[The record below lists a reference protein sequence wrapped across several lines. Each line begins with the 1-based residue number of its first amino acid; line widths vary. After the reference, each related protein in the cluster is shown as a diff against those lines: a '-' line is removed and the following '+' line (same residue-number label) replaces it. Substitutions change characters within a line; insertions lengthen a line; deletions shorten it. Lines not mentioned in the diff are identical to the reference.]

1 MVENT
6 DSNTN
11 GRSFGEGLSE
21 LESIVARLESGQLE
35 LEDSLEMYE
44 RGVGLLREL
53 QGRLSEAQQK
63 VTVLIGELEADT
75 EEDKGE

>member
-1 MVENT
+1 MENT
-6 DSNTN
+6 GSNTE
-11 GRSFGEGLSE
+11 GRSFGEGLTE

-53 QGRLSEAQQK
+53 QGRLTEAQQK
-63 VTVLIGELEADT
+63 VTVLIGELEADA

>member
-6 DSNTN
+6 DSNTE
-11 GRSFGEGLSE
+11 GRSFGEGLAE
-21 LESIVARLESGQLE
+21 LESLVARLESGQLE

-63 VTVLIGELEADT
+63 VTVLIGELEADS